1 MKYALEWYHV
11 DLTKIKYSFRFLLLI
26 ASSFNGQIFATYWF
40 NFFDEKSVHIILD
53 LNLHKVEEAKIGPK
67 TNKKQISNFGT
78 RVAARVRVKP
88 PPPPVPGI
96 EDANNENL
104 NKVAT

>member
-26 ASSFNGQIFATYWF
+26 GSSFNGQIFATYWF

-67 TNKKQISNFGT
+67 TNKKQKMIIFT
-78 RVAARVRVKP
+78 IAF
-88 PPPPVPGI
+88 
-96 EDANNENL
+96 
-104 NKVAT
+104 